1 MQLNEVGAKAGYLWF
16 RQGIWLFRRNPL
28 ALLMLFFTYF
38 FLMMV
43 LSYIPV
49 VGVLLRVILVPT
61 VSVGFMIA
69 CRDTIVGKPVLPT
82 TLVAGLHAYGRGVAS
97 QLLTLGLMY
106 IVAVAAILGLS
117 ALCDGGLLFNLLVFD
132 GSVSET
138 ALENSNESLTLMVM
152 AAAYIPVLMLFWF
165 APVLTAWHEV
175 PPHKA
180 LFFSFI
186 ACWRNR
192 TAFAFYCL
200 IWGAVIF
207 GASTILLTVLMALG
221 LSPSAMTTVMVPFC
235 LIVTTALYCSF
246 YATYRGCF
254 TLPDAALT
262 VTADKPPT
270 MTD

>member
-28 ALLMLFFTYF
+28 ALLMLFFTYI

-49 VGVLLRVILVPT
+49 IGVLLRVILAPA

-69 CRDTIVGKPVLPT
+69 CRDTIAGKPVLPT
-82 TLVAGLHAYGRGVAS
+82 TLVAGLHAYGFGIAR

-106 IVAVAAILGLS
+106 IVAIALLLGLS
-117 ALCDGGLLFNLLVFD
+117 TLCDGGLLFNLLVFN
-132 GSVSET
+132 GSVSES
-138 ALENSNESLTLMVM
+138 ALANSDESLTLMVM
-152 AAAYIPVLMLFWF
+152 AAAYIPILMLFWF
-165 APVLTAWHEV
+165 APILTAWHEV

-192 TAFAFYCL
+192 TAFALYCL

-207 GASTILLTVLMALG
+207 GASTILLTVLMAIGLG
-221 LSPSAMTTVMVPFC
+221 PSAMTTVMVPFS
-235 LIVTTALYCSF
+235 LIVITALYCSF

-254 TLPDAALT
+254 TLPDATLT
-262 VTADKPPT
+262 GTGKPPT
-270 MTD
+270 LID

>member
-38 FLMMV
+38 FMMLV

-49 VGVLLRVILVPT
+49 IGVLLRVILVPT

-69 CRDTIVGKPVLPT
+69 CRDTIVGKQVLPT
-82 TLVAGLHAYGRGVAS
+82 TLVAGLHVYGRGVAR
-97 QLLTLGLMY
+97 QLL
-106 IVAVAAILGLS
+106 ILGLVYIAAVALLLAFS

-138 ALENSNESLTLMVM
+138 ALENSNESLTLTIM
-152 AAAYIPVLMLFWF
+152 AAAYIPVMMLFWF
-165 APVLTAWHEV
+165 APILTAWHEV
-175 PPHKA
+175 PPLKA

-192 TAFAFYCL
+192 TAFALYCL
-200 IWGAVIF
+200 IWGAAIF
-207 GASTILLTVLMALG
+207 GASTILVTILMALD
-221 LSPSAMTTVMVPFC
+221 LSPSAMTTVIVPFC
-235 LIVTTALYCSF
+235 LVITTALYCSF

-254 TLPDAALT
+254 TLPDGPSTGAT
-262 VTADKPPT
+262 EKPPIT
-270 MTD
+270 MN

>member
-38 FLMMV
+38 FLMLM
-43 LSYIPV
+43 LAYIPV
-49 VGVLLRVILVPT
+49 AGVLLRVLLVPT

-82 TLVAGLHAYGRGVAS
+82 TLVAGLHAYGPNIAR
-97 QLLTLGLMY
+97 QLLTMGLMY
-106 IVAVAAILGLS
+106 LVAVAVLLGLS
-117 ALCDGGLLFNLLVFD
+117 ALCDGGILFNLLVFD
-132 GSVSET
+132 GNVSET
-138 ALENSNESLTLMVM
+138 ELENSNESLTLAVM
-152 AAAYIPVLMLFWF
+152 AAAYIPVMMTFWF
-165 APVLTAWHEV
+165 GPILTAWHEI

-186 ACWRNR
+186 AFWRNR
-192 TAFAFYCL
+192 TAFALYCL
-200 IWGAVIF
+200 IWGAAIF
-207 GASTILLTVLMALG
+207 GSSTILLTVLMALG

-235 LIVTTALYCSF
+235 LVATTALYCSF

-254 TLPDAALT
+254 TLPDATLA
-262 VTADKPPT
+262 VAAGKPPAV
-270 MTD
+270 D